1 MFVPC
6 CRPADHRERSWQAA
20 DVQLIDLTEVA
31 AWHIDP
37 DRRPTGPRTTSLE
50 WSSPSLDIIERML
63 VVNENAAIKLA
74 PASRV
79 PDAWSATCE
88 REWISRGGECRQQVV
103 WHGGLARSPGLRR
116 ATVLRTPASTS
127 GEPRSP
133 PRTIVGEANQSAPI
147 AAAVQQYVF
156 DVDAAVLAA
165 HLKGALAAEHGLQLL
180 AGGASYLTGASPI
193 VVDEALT
200 CFEVDDVLP
209 LRVPAVARY
218 LSARGVGRLEIK
230 KRGVDVDP
238 ERLRREFKLR
248 GDHEATLLIS
258 PVGDRPAAI
267 VASRLRNRAD
277 SPGNEPSAS

>member
-1 MFVPC
+1 MLALASQSDVTAVDRDPISLHLAAANV
-6 CRPADHRERSWQAA
+6 RTVLSAGGPSRARWQAA

-218 LSARGVGRLEIK
+218 LSAAASAGWRSRSAASTSIPSGC
-230 KRGVDVDP
+230 D
-238 ERLRREFKLR
+238 
-248 GDHEATLLIS
+248 ANS
-258 PVGDRPAAI
+258 SCAAI
-267 VASRLRNRAD
+267 MRRRC
-277 SPGNEPSAS
+277 